1 VAVDPSPV
9 ESIAQTRLESFV
21 SPGYQLVDGSVRI
34 DPGAPVIDGQT
45 VRFPVTVEASQVQV
59 PDEAELKRLILGKPA
74 DEARSI
80 LAPFGDV
87 ELKLWPDWVTSV
99 PTIDGR
105 VDLEVRPPLPVEI
118 VEPSGAPSAPPETAS
133 PQPSA
138 KPSESSAP

>member
-1 VAVDPSPV
+1 MVAVDPSPV

-34 DPGAPVIDGQT
+34 DPGAPVIEGQT

-59 PDEAELKRLILGKPA
+59 PDAAELKRLILGKPF

-80 LAPFGDV
+80 LAPFGEV

-99 PTIDGR
+99 PTLDAR
-105 VDLEVRPPLPVEI
+105 VDVAVQPPLPVEI
-118 VEPSGAPSAPPETAS
+118 IEPTTEPAPESESPEPSAA
-133 PQPSA
+133 
-138 KPSESSAP
+138 PSESPAP